1 MTRLNRLAP
10 LSTMAGR
17 TRERRP
23 AHGDVREARTRRSF
37 DAVLASYIRDI
48 SARTTPALPQA
59 AAASS
64 CATSGPPSGPR
75 WPGSTTAG

>member
-17 TRERRP
+17 SRERRP

-37 DAVLASYIRDI
+37 DAVLASYIREL
-48 SARTTPALPQA
+48 SAAGDTATRPRAGREPQG
-59 AAASS
+59 
-64 CATSGPPSGPR
+64 C
-75 WPGSTTAG
+75 